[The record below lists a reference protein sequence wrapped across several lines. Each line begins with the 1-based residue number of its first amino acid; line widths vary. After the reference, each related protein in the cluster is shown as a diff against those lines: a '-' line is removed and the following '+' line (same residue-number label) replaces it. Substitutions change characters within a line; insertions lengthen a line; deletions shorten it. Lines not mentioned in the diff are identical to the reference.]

1 MASCGNFGSPNRGP
15 HRSRG
20 IRISPVAV
28 LDHDG
33 PHPASRFA
41 RQLIIQE
48 AGIITLIERGA
59 VLSFGRRSYDDGRPL
74 QGRHAPDRQR
84 VRSA

>member
-1 MASCGNFGSPNRGP
+1 
-15 HRSRG
+15 
-20 IRISPVAV
+20 
-28 LDHDG
+28 
-33 PHPASRFA
+33 
-41 RQLIIQE
+41 
-48 AGIITLIERGA
+48 